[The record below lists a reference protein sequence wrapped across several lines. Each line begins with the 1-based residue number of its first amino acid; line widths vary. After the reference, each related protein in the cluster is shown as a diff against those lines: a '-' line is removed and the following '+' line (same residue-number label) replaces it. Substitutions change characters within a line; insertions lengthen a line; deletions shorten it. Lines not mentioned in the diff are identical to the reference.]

1 MSEFLWSRALAA
13 NTGTPACGIPACG
26 PQATAALRPWFRCI
40 GRRQSGLLACRS
52 KVPGEAALRAASSPS
67 EATESACGRKGKS
80 CRRCERWLS
89 SCISSCRNLR
99 LVLSPSFTNPIFLP
113 RGLRSAGPIPAAID
127 SKRLKFSRMLPL
139 CERLK
144 RGGATALT
152 DLEAE
157 VPLIPD
163 AAVQRRGSIHA
174 SLTWK
179 VGLLHRRSAPG
190 GPEVACET
198 AVKRS
203 RGLASRGQRRGL
215 PTRGLEVSML
225 RPAAP
230 SQLSERPRSSPPPAG
245 SSIDTDGFPALGL
258 RAWASSKAGRLS
270 ASVDML

>member
-26 PQATAALRPWFRCI
+26 PQATAALRPWFCQPTTRVPTMYLAGVWGVASGIKEAATSGLVRCI

-144 RGGATALT
+144 RG
-152 DLEAE
+152 E
-157 VPLIPD
+157 PPP
-163 AAVQRRGSIHA
+163 SP
-174 SLTWK
+174 TWK
-179 VGLLHRRSAPG
+179 LRS
-190 GPEVACET
+190 
-198 AVKRS
+198 
-203 RGLASRGQRRGL
+203 
-215 PTRGLEVSML
+215 
-225 RPAAP
+225 
-230 SQLSERPRSSPPPAG
+230 LSYRTPLCSGE
-245 SSIDTDGFPALGL
+245 
-258 RAWASSKAGRLS
+258 
-270 ASVDML
+270 